1 MFVVTISYTAPMD
14 QIDTR
19 RAEHRDWLDTHIR
32 SGLFLVT
39 GPMIPRTG
47 GVLVA
52 SGRINRD
59 DLNALLSHDPFQLH
73 GLADYSIVEF
83 EANKMNPALADL
95 V

>member
-14 QIDTR
+14 QIDAR
-19 RAEHRDWLDTHIR
+19 RAEHREWLDSHIS

-39 GPMIPRTG
+39 GPMIPRSG

-52 SGRINRD
+52 SGRISRD

-73 GLADYSIVEF
+73 GLAHYSIVEF